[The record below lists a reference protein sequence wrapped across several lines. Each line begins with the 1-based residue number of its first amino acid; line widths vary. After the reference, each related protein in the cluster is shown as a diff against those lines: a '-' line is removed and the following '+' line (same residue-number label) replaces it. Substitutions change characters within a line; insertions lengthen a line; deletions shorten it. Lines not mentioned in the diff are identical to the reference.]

1 MRFAAISD
9 LHFGRAA
16 PYRGVDRKLTGRA
29 PALTAAFVDDMNQR
43 VRPDFVMVLGD
54 VIEDESPWADLDNF
68 TRAADILSGL
78 DMPVRYV
85 FGNHDLVHLTHDQLL
100 TVSGETAFNSSFDVD
115 GWHLV
120 RLHSTA
126 SITPSGRSGTESGL
140 RGDIAPEDLEWLD
153 QDLAAAGG
161 PALVFTH
168 FAPGDLNLAGQ
179 FWFGHAPD
187 KAMLANRAEVRDVL
201 ESHDVVM
208 AMNGHVHWN
217 DHTIH
222 NGISYITIQSLVEN
236 TAGDGEPAGA
246 WALVEAEA
254 THLEVIVSGRDP
266 ACYRVPRPRGRA
278 GRRN

>member
-1 MRFAAISD
+1 MRFAVITD

-16 PYRGVDRKLTGRA
+16 PYRGVDRKLTGHA

-43 VRPDFVMVLGD
+43 VRPDFVVVLGD
-54 VIEDESPWADLDNF
+54 VIEDESPSADLANF
-68 TRAADILSGL
+68 TKAADILSGL

-100 TVSGETAFNSSFDVD
+100 TVSGESTLNSSFDAD

-126 SITPSGRSGTESGL
+126 SFTPADNSGTRYRL
-140 RGDIAPEDLEWLD
+140 RGEIAPEDLEWLD
-153 QDLAAAGG
+153 QDLAAASG

-168 FAPGDLNLAGQ
+168 FAPADLNLAGQ
-179 FWFGHAPD
+179 FWFGRSPD
-187 KAMLANRAEVRDVL
+187 MAMLANRAEVRDVL
-201 ESHDVVM
+201 ESRDVAM

-217 DHTIH
+217 NHTVH

-236 TAGDGEPAGA
+236 TANDGEPAGA
-246 WALVEAEA
+246 WALVEAGA
-254 THLEVIVSGRDP
+254 THLEVTVNGRDP
-266 ACYRVPRPRGRA
+266 ASYRVPPPVL
-278 GRRN
+278 